1 MKFWNIFLITLFV
14 LSLFSINQISST
26 ERMVIRF
33 LEPDQELVN
42 YCLKEEYDISSYRP
56 GEYLDLVVSGDQ
68 LQYFQNLGYE
78 PIITQ
83 TEDRLKNNLQL
94 RDTRIDG
101 YRTYNDVLDEIQ
113 TLA

>member
-1 MKFWNIFLITLFV
+1 MIFLILLVEFTLIYADILV
-14 LSLFSINQISST
+14 NS

-33 LEPDQELVN
+33 LEPHPQMVHSL
-42 YCLKEEYDISSYRP
+42 LEENYDIASYRP

-68 LQYFQNLGYE
+68 LQYFQSLGYE